1 MYPNHRRQGEGHIKD
16 GSFHIGLLTKQ
27 EQGQDRCVCGHILL
41 HLNHLNQWRQGE
53 GHIKDGCFNSRQYNV
68 NNRAKIYHWAYLSPP
83 QSSQPSAAVQSSYQ
97 RWMFSYRSPN
107 NHGRAERGSPES
119 SYQRWMFSYRSP
131 NNYRPRGQAKL
142 EYTAAYL
149 SPPQSSQ
156 PSAAVQSSYQRW
168 MFSYRS
174 PNNHGDGG
182 GGQLLLA
189 SPSPPHASQASAAG

>member
-107 NHGRAERGSPES
+107 N
-119 SYQRWMFSYRSP
+119 
-131 NNYRPRGQAKL
+131 YRPRGQAKL